1 MKHETHL
8 SCQSEY
14 RSALVHSSRMSLA
27 WIICMAISV
36 DRKNGRGSNIKEKF
50 KVRR

>member
-1 MKHETHL
+1 MKHKTHL

-27 WIICMAISV
+27 WIICMAVSVGKKMEDDQISN
-36 DRKNGRGSNIKEKF
+36 KNTG
-50 KVRR
+50 